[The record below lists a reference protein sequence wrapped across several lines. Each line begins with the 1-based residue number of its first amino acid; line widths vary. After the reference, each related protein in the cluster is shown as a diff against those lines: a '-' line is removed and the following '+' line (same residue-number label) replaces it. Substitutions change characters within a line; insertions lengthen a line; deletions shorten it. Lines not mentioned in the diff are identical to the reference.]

1 MVRLSPVSGSPS
13 RWSYRGSDFRIGS
26 RARMPAASPARCKCL
41 CNQTESLHR
50 RRLQRRADFVAKVA
64 EEFGVSRGD
73 DYSNVGAA
81 RSCRSLQLER
91 RL

>member
-1 MVRLSPVSGSPS
+1 MLRAVSG
-13 RWSYRGSDFRIGS
+13 
-26 RARMPAASPARCKCL
+26 
-41 CNQTESLHR
+41 
-50 RRLQRRADFVAKVA
+50 DFVAEVA
-64 EEFGVSRGD
+64 EEIGVSRGD

>member
-1 MVRLSPVSGSPS
+1 VQR
-13 RWSYRGSDFRIGS
+13 RE
-26 RARMPAASPARCKCL
+26 RAV
-41 CNQTESLHR
+41 
-50 RRLQRRADFVAKVA
+50 RADFVAEVA
-64 EEFGVSRGD
+64 EEIDVSRGD